1 MENKVKFEASV
12 EYDDNVELAIEGTV
26 STTYKVGLI
35 ELIETTR
42 DEVLPEFNQGARKF
56 TKEEIKVKIIK

>member
-26 STTYKVGLI
+26 STTEKVGLI
-35 ELIETTR
+35 ELIETIR
-42 DEVLPEFNQGARKF
+42 DEVLPEFNQGERKF
-56 TKEEIKVKIIK
+56 TKEGKK

>member
-12 EYDDNVELAIEGTV
+12 EYDDNVELAIEGIV
-26 STTYKVGLI
+26 STTEKVGLI
-35 ELIETTR
+35 ELIETIR
-42 DEVLPEFNQGARKF
+42 DEVLPEFNQGERKF

>member
-26 STTYKVGLI
+26 STTEKVGLI
-35 ELIETTR
+35 ELIETIR
-42 DEVLPEFNQGARKF
+42 DEVLPEFNQGERKF

>member
-1 MENKVKFEASV
+1 MKNKVKFEASV

-26 STTYKVGLI
+26 SATEKVGLI
-35 ELIETTR
+35 ELIETIR
-42 DEVLPEFNQGARKF
+42 DEVLPEFNQGERKF

>member
-26 STTYKVGLI
+26 STTEKVGLI
-35 ELIETTR
+35 ELIETIR
-42 DEVLPEFNQGARKF
+42 DEVLPEFNQGKRKF
-56 TKEEIKVKIIK
+56 AREEIKVKIIK

>member
-26 STTYKVGLI
+26 STTEKVGLI
-35 ELIETTR
+35 ELIETIR
-42 DEVLPEFNQGARKF
+42 DEVLPEFNQGERKF
-56 TKEEIKVKIIK
+56 AREEIKVKIIK

>member
-26 STTYKVGLI
+26 STTEKVGLI
-35 ELIETTR
+35 ELIETIR
-42 DEVLPEFNQGARKF
+42 DEVLPEFNQGERKF
-56 TKEEIKVKIIK
+56 TREEIKVKIIK

>member
-26 STTYKVGLI
+26 STTEKIGLI
-35 ELIETTR
+35 ELIETIR
-42 DEVLPEFNQGARKF
+42 DEVLSEFNQGERKF
-56 TKEEIKVKIIK
+56 AREEIKVKIIK

>member
-26 STTYKVGLI
+26 STTEKVGLI
-35 ELIETTR
+35 ELIKTIR
-42 DEVLPEFNQGARKF
+42 DEVLPEFNQGERKF

>member
-26 STTYKVGLI
+26 STTEKVGLI
-35 ELIETTR
+35 ELIETIR
-42 DEVLPEFNQGARKF
+42 DEVLPEFNQGERKF
-56 TKEEIKVKIIK
+56 AKEEIKVKIIK